1 MLKKTCLFFSI
12 IYSLIWIMATP
23 FIFFSRR
30 LKPGFKQRLGRNLP
44 SGPFDIWIQAASVG
58 ECKLAVMLAES
69 ILSEKKSNMI
79 ISTCTKQGFDMLQKE
94 IGNENIK
101 TIYFPFDAPCI
112 IQRAANKINPKK
124 MVLLETEIW
133 PGLMAACQKK
143 NIPVI
148 IANARMSTKSY
159 SRYLP
164 LRSLLQKFS
173 PQTIVCVSE
182 QDARRYR
189 DIFPSALIIESSNM
203 KFDALDAQ
211 ESIPFIHNPLAE
223 IFGPGPYLFTLASV
237 REQEEKHIQ
246 KIIQKLLERHPKA
259 IIALFP
265 RHMHRINAWEDF
277 LSKNNIPYSLRSTL
291 EEKTSAGTVIL
302 WDRFGELQ
310 YAYALSRAAYVGGS
324 LVPCGGQNFLEAV
337 QQGLVPCI
345 GPHWSN
351 FAWAGREILD
361 KGLVRE
367 VHDPA
372 LIPECLDSNPPSNR
386 ETVRKKFK
394 DYIEAHKGAT
404 RTNQDAITNNK
415 YMPPA

>member
-1 MLKKTCLFFSI
+1 
-12 IYSLIWIMATP
+12 
-23 FIFFSRR
+23 
-30 LKPGFKQRLGRNLP
+30 
-44 SGPFDIWIQAASVG
+44 
-58 ECKLAVMLAES
+58 
-69 ILSEKKSNMI
+69 
-79 ISTCTKQGFDMLQKE
+79 
-94 IGNENIK
+94 
-101 TIYFPFDAPCI
+101 
-112 IQRAANKINPKK
+112 

-133 PGLMAACQKK
+133 PGLMAACLKK

-164 LRSLLQKFS
+164 LRSLLQKIP

-189 DIFPSALIIESSNM
+189 DIFPFARIIESSNM
-203 KFDALDAQ
+203 KFDALDTQ
-211 ESIPFIHNPLAE
+211 EPVPFIHNPLAE
-223 IFGPGPYLFTLASV
+223 IFGPGPYLFVLASV

-246 KIIQKLLERHPKA
+246 KIIQKLLERHSKA

-265 RHMHRINAWEDF
+265 RHMHRISAWEDF
-277 LSKNNIPYSLRSTL
+277 LSKNNIPYFLRSTL
-291 EEKTSAGTVIL
+291 AEKTSAGTVIL

-310 YAYALSRAAYVGGS
+310 YAYALARSAYVGGS

-337 QQGLVPCI
+337 QQGLIPCI

-351 FAWAGREILD
+351 FAWTGREILD
-361 KGLVRE
+361 RGLVRE

-372 LIPECLDSNPPSNR
+372 LIPECLDSHPPANR

-394 DYIEAHKGAT
+394 DYIEAHRGAT
-404 RTNQDAITNNK
+404 RTNQDVITDN
-415 YMPPA
+415 YLPR